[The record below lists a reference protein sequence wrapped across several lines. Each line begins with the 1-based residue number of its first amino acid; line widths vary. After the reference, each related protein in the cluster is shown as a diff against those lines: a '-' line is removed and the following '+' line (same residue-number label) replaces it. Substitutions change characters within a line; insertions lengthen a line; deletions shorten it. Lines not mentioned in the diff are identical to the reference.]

1 VLNLFG
7 VQNGDSIAVRNAH
20 GLPTNFVG
28 VDGGGEGQEKNGE
41 GQASYQWLPLHPLA
55 PHHFMRWPDFCIHV
69 GHDPRPNILDRI
81 IHENTT
87 ARYAY
92 TDEIR

>member
-1 VLNLFG
+1 
-7 VQNGDSIAVRNAH
+7 
-20 GLPTNFVG
+20 
-28 VDGGGEGQEKNGE
+28 
-41 GQASYQWLPLHPLA
+41 
-55 PHHFMRWPDFCIHV
+55 MRWPDFCIHV